1 MRDGSLGRSLL
12 AVVLLMSGG
21 PSEALPKFAREYGV
35 SCQTCHS
42 VAPRL
47 TPFGLAFQANHY
59 NWPGGSAPGTKTGSP
74 ASLISGLAT
83 FSQENSRTDGKNT
96 TAFRSLELFAADGF
110 RVGGDRHGGF
120 FVNGVAA
127 TTSADEHAGDLAKAF
142 VALPIVG
149 RRGQWALTAGQFTPL
164 TYQWDANNQLT
175 ESSPAALAE
184 GLEAFSLAD
193 PVPGV
198 RAEFFDRRGEGTAD
212 GNYLTVGVPFG
223 GQLALNRHA
232 RLSGARGAF
241 VHAFHRHGWSTVGA
255 FGYTHAGNHLA
266 GVIGTYALRPNLY
279 LLGVGSIGN
288 EDSGH
293 TRHLSVEGE
302 YVAASRLALTAR
314 IEAAGG
320 QENDIGAVAA
330 VTYYPLPLPV
340 LRLTAELTERKAD
353 RSFILFARGQF

>member
-1 MRDGSLGRSLL
+1 MRDRSLGRWLV
-12 AVVLLMSGG
+12 AVVLLAAGG
-21 PSEALPKFAREYGV
+21 PGEALPKFAREYGV
-35 SCQTCHS
+35 TCETCHS

-59 NWPGGSAPGTKTGSP
+59 NWPGGSAPRSKAGTQ

-83 FSQENSRTDGKNT
+83 FSQEDNRTDGKST
-96 TAFRSLELFAADGF
+96 AAFRALELFAADGF
-110 RVGGDRHGGF
+110 RVGGERRGGY

-127 TTSADEHAGDLAKAF
+127 TTSSDEHVGNLAKAF

-149 RRGQWALTAGQFTPL
+149 RRGQWALAAGQFTPL

-193 PVPGV
+193 PIPGV
-198 RAEFFDRRGEGTAD
+198 RAEFFDRRGSGTAD
-212 GNYLTVGVPFG
+212 GNYLAVGVPFA

-232 RLSGARGAF
+232 RLGGARGVFA
-241 VHAFHRHGWSTVGA
+241 HAFHRQGWSTVGA
-255 FGYTHAGNHLA
+255 FGYANGGNRLA

-279 LLGVGSIGN
+279 LLGVGSLGHEEPGN
-288 EDSGH
+288 

-302 YVAASRLALTAR
+302 YMAASRLALTAR
-314 IEAAGG
+314 LEAVGG
-320 QENDIGAVAA
+320 QENDVGAVAA
-330 VTYYPLPLPV
+330 VTYYPLRLPV
-340 LRLTAELTERKAD
+340 LRLTAELTERKGN
-353 RSFILFARGQF
+353 RSLVLFARGQF